1 MPVIINDLEI
11 IAEPPAGDGAAR
23 GAASPASGENESA
36 AAPALSPLVIREILE
51 RDTDRFLRT
60 FAH

>member
-11 IAEPPAGDGAAR
+11 VAEPGSRSGAGDTST
-23 GAASPASGENESA
+23 AASTADAGPPGE
-36 AAPALSPLVIREILE
+36 PPLSPSVIREILE
-51 RDTDRFLRT
+51 RATERGLRT

>member
-11 IAEPPAGDGAAR
+11 VAEPAAGAGEAR
-23 GAASPASGENESA
+23 GAANPASGETESA
-36 AAPALSPLVIREILE
+36 AAPPVSPLVIREILE
-51 RDTDRFLRT
+51 RDTDRLMRT

>member
-11 IAEPPAGDGAAR
+11 VAEPAAGSGTGDTQ
-23 GAASPASGENESA
+23 PASSQEEVSA
-36 AAPALSPLVIREILE
+36 PSETSLSPFIVREILE
-51 RDTDRFLRT
+51 RASERGLRT